1 MMENVARMLIL
12 TGIILLVVGGIFLL
26 YARFSFHMPGDI
38 VIRRKNFVFFFP
50 LATSIILS
58 IVLTVILN
66 LLIRIRR

>member
-1 MMENVARMLIL
+1 MENVARMLIL

-26 YARFSFHMPGDI
+26 YAMFSFHMPGDI
-38 VIRRKNFVFFFP
+38 IIRRKNFLFVFP
-50 LATSIILS
+50 LATSILLS

>member
-1 MMENVARMLIL
+1 MENVARMLIL

-26 YARFSFHMPGDI
+26 YAKFSFHMPGDL

>member
-1 MMENVARMLIL
+1 MENVAKMLIL

-38 VIRRKNFVFFFP
+38 VIKRRNFLFVFP
-50 LATSIILS
+50 LATSILLS

-66 LLIRIRR
+66 LLIRMKR

>member
-1 MMENVARMLIL
+1 MENVARMLIL

-26 YARFSFHMPGDI
+26 YARFSFHMPGDL

>member
-26 YARFSFHMPGDI
+26 YAKFSFHMPGDL